1 MAVNLAISAARFF
14 GKSRAVSLF
23 AALVAVAGL
32 VNELQR
38 RRDEQAENEH
48 SN

>member
-1 MAVNLAISAARFF
+1 VAGLAISVARIL
-14 GKSRAVSLF
+14 GKSRAVALF
-23 AALVAVAGL
+23 AALVAVAGFI
-32 VNELQR
+32 NEMQR